1 MEPRVIERH
10 SFYFT
15 QSQKQG
21 SRELALLSIISQSF
35 FQPFSL
41 ADNLL
46 VILTALTSG
55 TGMGFNRAMLFLKDG
70 ESLLGE
76 MWLGPGST
84 EEARSIW
91 EVLTTP
97 GIGYIEVIE
106 YNRSLVSK
114 NKDTLTQKIRGQR
127 FALDEGVSEL
137 PGLAV
142 RDKEIILVRDARN
155 ETGVDPRF
163 LELIGVDEFVCIP
176 LLARDEVLGEIVL
189 DNAITNTPI
198 TAPDIKLAGMCGLI
212 AANHVYSAVL
222 HTKVVEMEKMAALG
236 EMAVFVTHQVRNPI
250 AAIGG
255 FTEQLLQPGIDD
267 VRRKRNLEII
277 RDETRRLE
285 NVVYKIAHF
294 LKISLKEPVALD
306 IGPILRSVLESP
318 ELKAKLE
325 KFRLAIKV
333 ADCLPRVICDP
344 SSVGEVFRNLLENA
358 VEATPEGGSISVTAY
373 PKNDRWFVLSVRDT
387 GTGIAQADRARLFTP
402 FFTTKEKGMGLG
414 LPFVKRVMDSCR
426 GKIEV
431 ESRKGRGTTFRLL
444 FQCQEREGT
453 P

>member
-15 QSQKQG
+15 DPQTERTK
-21 SRELALLSIISQSF
+21 ELALLSIISQSL

-55 TGMGFNRAMLFLKDG
+55 AGMGFNRAMLFLKDG
-70 ESLLGE
+70 DSLRGE
-76 MWLGPGST
+76 MWLGPSSA

-114 NKDTLTQKIRGQR
+114 NRDTLTQRIRGLR
-127 FALDEGVSEL
+127 FALDGDVPVL
-137 PGLAV
+137 PGLAA
-142 RDKEIILVRDARN
+142 RDREIILARDARN
-155 ETGVDPRF
+155 ESRVDPKF

-189 DNAITNTPI
+189 DNVITKAPI
-198 TAPDIKLAGMCGLI
+198 APHDIRLAGLCGLL
-212 AANHVYSAVL
+212 AANHVYSASL
-222 HTKVVEMEKMAALG
+222 HQKVVDMEKMAALG

-250 AAIGG
+250 ATIGG
-255 FTEQLLQPGIDD
+255 FTEQLLQPGLDEE
-267 VRRKRNLEII
+267 RRQRNLRII

-285 NVVYKIAHF
+285 QVVYKIAHF
-294 LKISLKEPVALD
+294 LKVSLKEPVAFD
-306 IGPILRSVLESP
+306 IGPVLGAVLESP
-318 ELKAKLE
+318 ELKTKLAR
-325 KFRLAIKV
+325 FRLRVKIAPCP
-333 ADCLPRVICDP
+333 ADVVCDP
-344 SSVGEVFRNLLENA
+344 ASVGEVFRNLLENA
-358 VEATPEGGSISVTAY
+358 VDATPEGGVLAVSAY
-373 PKNDRWFVLSVRDT
+373 PKNDRWYVLSVRDT
-387 GTGIAQADRARLFTP
+387 GTGVAPADRARLFTP

-414 LPFVKRVMDSCR
+414 LPFVKRVMDSC
-426 GKIEV
+426 GGEIEV
-431 ESRKGRGTTFRLL
+431 ESRKGRGTTFRIL
-444 FQCQEREGT
+444 FRTKEREG
-453 P
+453 PR